1 MDAVSILALGHVFTA
16 NMTGNTVFLGF
27 SLGGAHG
34 FSIPNSITAL
44 LGFFIG
50 AAFGGRLATVGNAA
64 HAFRD
69 GGVASLFCAAIA
81 AVQFSP
87 LPQSGAA
94 LDGVIAVTALAMGL
108 QNATARKLGVPD
120 LTTTVLTLTITGLAA
135 DSRIAGGVNPR
146 WQRRCAAVLAMI
158 GGAVVGALLVSQ
170 SVALPLLPAPRQLPY
185 VRSPGMSST
194 PERET
199 HERTFAHFISH
210 RPVSGRGP
218 GRAGSAGTLDARREA
233 STDRG
238 ATAERKQAYGNIRG
252 WFEGCLIRDCGLLPA
267 CAGFR
272 DYDLSGR
279 RLRVALAGAITV
291 MRVHPAE
298 IEHRLLVRDETLAQ
312 GGAVLVVDSDRLTI
326 SKTIRLLQHYGAIDV
341 YQHGRE
347 VRAAVKEQA

>member
-1 MDAVSILALGHVFTA
+1 MPKPEETKAAVVVLMIMTGVTGLVDAVSILALGHVFTA

-64 HAFRD
+64 HAF
-69 GGVASLFCAAIA
+69 ATEALLLFCAAIA

-170 SVALPLLPAPRQLPY
+170 SVALPL
-185 VRSPGMSST
+185 
-194 PERET
+194 
-199 HERTFAHFISH
+199 F
-210 RPVSGRGP
+210 
-218 GRAGSAGTLDARREA
+218 
-233 STDRG
+233 
-238 ATAERKQAYGNIRG
+238 
-252 WFEGCLIRDCGLLPA
+252 A
-267 CAGFR
+267 CA
-272 DYDLSGR
+272 
-279 RLRVALAGAITV
+279 AT
-291 MRVHPAE
+291 
-298 IEHRLLVRDETLAQ
+298 T
-312 GGAVLVVDSDRLTI
+312 
-326 SKTIRLLQHYGAIDV
+326 
-341 YQHGRE
+341 
-347 VRAAVKEQA
+347 AACAFAWHVINSRKANS